1 MIMAI
6 RRPLDGMLVLDLG
19 QIYNGPY
26 CGLMLG
32 FMGARVLKIEPPEG
46 DVVRRRKRE
55 IEPYPLVMLNS
66 NKESVV
72 LDLKQP
78 RGKQIFLDL
87 AKQAD
92 VVIENFAV
100 GVMDRLGLG
109 WEVLHKLNPRL
120 VYGGSS
126 GFGLDGPYRDLA
138 AMDVTIQAMSGI
150 MNSTGQP
157 DGPPTKA
164 GAAVC
169 DFLAG
174 IHLCAGILGAL
185 VQRERTGEGQ
195 RVEVAM
201 HEAGAIALASALGAV
216 MDGDAGVPERTGNRH
231 PALSMAP
238 YNTYPCSDGHVA
250 IFTSAE
256 RHWQSMCQMLGR
268 PELARHPDY
277 STTPGRAKHM
287 AEIDDMVGAWT
298 MGKSKQE
305 VMRLLNEAH
314 VPCAPVKTAREVA
327 SDPHLE
333 ARGFWVDVKHPR
345 RGPTR
350 VPISPI
356 RLHTGGKAEIRSP
369 APTLGQHTETVLAEL
384 LGLKMDEL
392 AKLRA
397 ERVTEPVTAARPSV
411 IPTGAERSEA

>member
-1 MIMAI
+1 MTI
-6 RRPLDGMLVLDLG
+6 RRPLEGMLVLDLG

-26 CGLMLG
+26 CGLQLG

-55 IEPYPLVMLNS
+55 VEPYPLVMLNS

-72 LDLKQP
+72 LDLKQA
-78 RGKQIFLDL
+78 RGKEIFLAL
-87 AKQAD
+87 AAKAD
-92 VVIENFAV
+92 VVIENFAA

-109 WEVLHKLNPRL
+109 WEVLHGLNPRL

-126 GFGLDGPYRDLA
+126 GFGLDGPYRDFA

-150 MNSTGQP
+150 TNATGDA

-201 HEAGAIALASALGAV
+201 HEAAATSLASALGAV
-216 MDGDAGVPERTGNRH
+216 MDGDKVPDRTGNRH
-231 PALSMAP
+231 PALAIAP
-238 YNTYPCSDGHVA
+238 YNTYRCADGYVA

-256 RHWQSMCQMLGR
+256 RHWVSLCEMMGR
-268 PELARHPDY
+268 KDLLVDPEYA
-277 STTPGRAKHM
+277 TTPGRARHM

-298 MGKSKQE
+298 RALTKDE
-305 VMRLLNEAH
+305 ILRALNDAH
-314 VPCAPVKTAREVA
+314 IPCAPVKTAREVA
-327 SDPHLE
+327 CDPHLE
-333 ARGFWVDVKHPR
+333 ARGFWVDVDHPR
-345 RGPTR
+345 RGKTR
-350 VPISPI
+350 VPISAI
-356 RLHTGGKAEIRSP
+356 RLHTGGKSEIARP
-369 APTLGQHTETVLAEL
+369 APTLGQHTEAVLAEL
-384 LGLKMDEL
+384 LDLEADAL
-392 AKLRA
+392 ARLRA
-397 ERVTEPVTAARPSV
+397 DRVTVPVTAQK
-411 IPTGAERSEA
+411 T

>member
-1 MIMAI
+1 MTTAI

-26 CGLMLG
+26 CGLLLG

-55 IEPYPLVMLNS
+55 VEPYPIVMLNS

-78 RGKQIFLDL
+78 QGKEIFLAL
-87 AKQAD
+87 ARKAD
-92 VVIENFAV
+92 VLVENFAV

-109 WEVLHKLNPRL
+109 YEVLRKQNPRL

-150 MNSTGQP
+150 MNATGQA

-164 GAAVC
+164 GPAVC

-174 IHLCAGILGAL
+174 VHLCAGILGAL

-201 HEAGAIALASALGAV
+201 HEAAVISLASAMGAV
-216 MDGDAGVPERTGNRH
+216 MDGDTKVPDRTGNRH
-231 PALSMAP
+231 PALAMAP
-238 YNTYPCSDGHVA
+238 YNTYPCTDGHVA

-256 RHWQSMCQMLGR
+256 RHWHAIAEVCGR
-268 PELARHPDY
+268 PELLTDPDY
-277 STTPGRAKHM
+277 ATTPLRAAKVE
-287 AEIDDMVGAWT
+287 EIDAMVGAWT
-298 MGKSKQE
+298 RPQSKDQ
-305 VMRLLNEAH
+305 VMRALTEAH

-333 ARGFWVDVKHPR
+333 ARGYWADVQHPR
-345 RGPTR
+345 RGKTR

-356 RLHTGGKAEIRSP
+356 RLHTGGKGEIRSP
-369 APTLGQHTETVLAEL
+369 APTLGQHTDSALADV
-384 LGLKMDEL
+384 LGLSAKEL
-392 AKLRA
+392 AALRA
-397 ERVTEPVTAARPSV
+397 AKVTEPVK
-411 IPTGAERSEA
+411 